1 MFNFCRNY
9 QVQGLGGNSHPH
21 RECRFE
27 RATVQA
33 NRSIV
38 NTLDADIRCTERLHK
53 FKVKHFAD
61 SLCGQRFIKSGATV
75 LDIGAGA
82 GFPSL
87 PIKIIRD
94 DIDLTLIDS
103 VNKKVGFLNEVIRAL
118 NLNNARALHTR
129 VEDFPKKESFDIVL
143 SRAVASL
150 NTLCEYA
157 LPFVKVGG
165 LFIAYKS
172 EKTEEEIELA
182 KNALLILG
190 GKIVDTTTEQVQD
203 GIVRRLIVIEKVK
216 NSPAKYPRSKNLPRV
231 KPL

>member
-1 MFNFCRNY
+1 MKEILAKFNKFDCADKFEKYY
-9 QVQGLGGNSHPH
+9 QMLIEWNNK
-21 RECRFE
+21 FNLT
-27 RATVQA
+27 A
-33 NRSIV
+33 I
-38 NTLDADIRCTERLHK
+38 TEYEDVK
-53 FKVKHFAD
+53 IKHFAD

-216 NSPAKYPRSKNLPRV
+216 NSPAKYPRTKNLPRV